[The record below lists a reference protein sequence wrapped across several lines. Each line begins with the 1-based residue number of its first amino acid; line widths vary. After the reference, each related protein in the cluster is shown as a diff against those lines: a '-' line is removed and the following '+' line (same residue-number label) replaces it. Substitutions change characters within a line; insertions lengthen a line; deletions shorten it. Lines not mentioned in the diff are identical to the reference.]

1 MITSL
6 KKDTLAYQLGIR
18 PAFQKLDFSHAHL
31 PTVAHN
37 IVKYRALSNIY
48 PAGMPSLGYV
58 TQEAPKG
65 HPEVDALVFYMQNHA
80 VSLVRQR
87 VHPLQPLGKYLP
99 IVQAHAR
106 EIAVRSSRMFF
117 YLLLICTRESRHD
130 HSYNGFPGCHDF
142 HPAIR
147 QFHMTL
153 KPKGS
158 TGSAEALQTNAPSV
172 PLGEYTKYLKTCFY
186 KGSFSSGFGGKAW
199 GKVAD
204 VLDDFVHGR
213 LTAELMMDTAF
224 TLCHNNGPIFNKGML
239 FEAHSNDIYHI
250 LDVQR
255 SGQIPQLVD
264 QCGVAQAKKG
274 IVKAL
279 WARCHSVLGSE
290 FEGSVDYY
298 KVEELGSLHKYP
310 TQKDAQDLKNGTV
323 KTNLNQ
329 GFTQF
334 KDAVK
339 HAGLDIHQLAKGTH
353 PIAAKPAPGLSTT
366 PASEKVEIF
375 PGEFLK
381 KVSVR

>member
-31 PTVAHN
+31 PTVAQN

-65 HPEVDALVFYMQNHA
+65 HPEVDALVFYMMNHA

-87 VHPLQPLGKYLP
+87 VHPLQPLDKYLP

-106 EIAVRSSRMFF
+106 EMAVRSSRMFF
-117 YLLLICTRESRHD
+117 YMLLICTRESRHD
-130 HSYNGFPGCHDF
+130 HSSNGFPGCHDF
-142 HPAIR
+142 HPSIR

-153 KPKGS
+153 KHKGS

-239 FEAHSNDIYHI
+239 FETHSNDIYRI

-264 QCGVAQAKKG
+264 QGGVAQAKKG

-310 TQKDAQDLKNGTV
+310 KEKAAQDASNGTPLTGKAYTYTTGKSFTPLPGEYIHPV
-323 KTNLNQ
+323 TNKVPPSDL
-329 GFTQF
+329 
-334 KDAVK
+334 K
-339 HAGLDIHQLAKGTH
+339 L
-353 PIAAKPAPGLSTT
+353 T
-366 PASEKVEIF
+366 PASGKVEIF